1 MYVYKAEKPSVY
13 LSALS
18 LWALIEMAL
27 LNQADRLVRAWLLKI
42 DPMQIFGMRVH
53 VCVCVCMC
61 VCVCLCVCV
70 CVSTPVWLHGWLI
83 M

>member
-27 LNQADRLVRAWLLKI
+27 LNQAHRLVRAWFLKI
-42 DPMQIFGMRVH
+42 DPMQIVGMRVH

-61 VCVCLCVCV
+61 VCVCVCLSVCLCVCV
-70 CVSTPVWLHGWLI
+70 HARGY
-83 M
+83 